1 MSRPVT
7 VPFLILKRL
16 EVCCG
21 DAKNILRSHRS
32 KFLNYSQRYGE
43 ENIKR
48 GEKRRNRRWAD
59 WFHTW
64 KANTEP
70 LVLPTKRLD
79 SARRPG
85 PEPERELVVQPY
97 LPCAA
102 TQPSPSRLSIT
113 PENIPTPLSY
123 APKSQNAYYC
133 AQSDQRF
140 SWPHSFQCL
149 ATPGAGQAAD
159 TRSNLGE
166 LPDSTVMSGLQ
177 AAQLPTEYNT
187 CTGTRTLLRH
197 IHPHHGMLVIYVRDI
212 LRTLVL

>member
-1 MSRPVT
+1 M
-7 VPFLILKRL
+7 
-16 EVCCG
+16 
-21 DAKNILRSHRS
+21 
-32 KFLNYSQRYGE
+32 
-43 ENIKR
+43 
-48 GEKRRNRRWAD
+48 
-59 WFHTW
+59 
-64 KANTEP
+64 
-70 LVLPTKRLD
+70 
-79 SARRPG
+79 
-85 PEPERELVVQPY
+85 VQPY

-197 IHPHHGMLVIYVRDI
+197 NTPSSWYVSYLCPGHPEDPGSIEEGQRRPSGAPWLFWTTAVS
-212 LRTLVL
+212 LRIDCLNKQAIQQEMKTMKTNGD